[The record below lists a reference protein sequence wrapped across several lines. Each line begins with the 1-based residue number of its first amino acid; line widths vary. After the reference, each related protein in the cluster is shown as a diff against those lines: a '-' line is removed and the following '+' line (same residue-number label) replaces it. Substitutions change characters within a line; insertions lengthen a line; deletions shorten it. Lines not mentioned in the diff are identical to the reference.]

1 MTQKEKRM
9 AYFKQQE
16 NPDRILETCNTKDFL
31 EVICKY
37 GGDVVTFR
45 VYDSA
50 KEPSGFYIT
59 ER

>member
-1 MTQKEKRM
+1 M

-16 NPDRILETCNTKDFL
+16 NPDKILETCNTKDFL

-37 GGDVVTFR
+37 GGDVVTYR